1 MTTED
6 TSKKLQK
13 LKMELKKIVIGRD
26 DIIDTLILGL
36 ASNHHALI
44 VGKHG
49 ESKSM
54 LVEQLAKAS
63 GLKYFYSQIHQETI
77 VKDIVGLLNPLK
89 YREGKLDIIKTKF
102 WDSEILFFDEAFR
115 GRTEFLDL
123 LLEVMIE
130 RKTSKTL
137 LGETPLPIIS
147 VVCTSNPTN
156 SEFYNTERIDLALKD
171 RFFAIV
177 NIDHLIESDLN
188 HGHIKTILLNDTN
201 TIDNVGL
208 TREELVNFAKE
219 SKKVAIDVDTVI
231 EIFAN
236 ANMRGFPFSTRF
248 IKTFKEI
255 CQGFA
260 LLDGRDKTKR
270 DDYFEVA
277 LIMLQNRYDG
287 LKKNMIEDMVDEA
300 VLKQEYSDVII
311 KVREI
316 SEITKEDTAVFIEK
330 AIDLIEETKED
341 FPQMPQRLK
350 DRIDNMISTLE
361 DKIRLN
367 IDNEKIVN
375 WKQISNLDTERF
387 KPLIQQFI
395 DHHIIETKYMNL
407 AGYKK
412 AKQLLQGVKYCT
424 IETEKKMKYA
434 KLKIIPKIDEPKSFD
449 ELKLIKDI
457 LNRNS
462 ILVNY

>member
-1 MTTED
+1 MTTEE
-6 TSKKLQK
+6 TAKKLEK
-13 LKMELKKIVIGRD
+13 LKSELKKVVIGRD
-26 DIIDTLILGL
+26 DIIDAMVLGL
-36 ASNHHALI
+36 ASNQHILLL
-44 VGKHG
+44 GKHG
-49 ESKSM
+49 EAKSY
-54 LVEQLAKAS
+54 LAEHLAKAT
-63 GLKYFYSQIHQETI
+63 GLKYFYTQMHQETI
-77 VKDIVGLLNPLK
+77 VKDIVGLLDPLK

-102 WDSEILFFDEAFR
+102 WDSEILFIDEIMR
-115 GRTEFLDL
+115 GRTEALDF
-123 LLEVMIE
+123 LLEVMVE
-130 RKTSKTL
+130 RRTSKTL
-137 LGETPLPIIS
+137 LGETKLPIVSLIA
-147 VVCTSNPTN
+147 TSNPLT
-156 SEFYNTERIDLALKD
+156 EQYNTERMDLALKD
-171 RFFAIV
+171 RFFAII
-177 NIDHLIESDLN
+177 NLDHLIESDLN
-188 HGHIKTILLNDTN
+188 HGHIKTILINEMEKV
-201 TIDNVGL
+201 DNVGF
-208 TREELVNFAKE
+208 TREELVSFAKE
-219 SKKVAIDVDTVI
+219 SKKVDIDVDTVI

-260 LLDGRDKTKR
+260 LLDGRVKTKR
-270 DDYFEVA
+270 DDYFEVG

-287 LKKNMIEDMVDEA
+287 LKKNMIEDIIDEA

-316 SEITKEDTAVFIEK
+316 SEIQKEDVDVFVEK

-350 DRIDNMISTLE
+350 DRIDNLISLLE

-367 IDNEKIVN
+367 IDDEKIVN
-375 WKQISNLDTERF
+375 WKKISKLDTERF

-407 AGYKK
+407 AGYNK
-412 AKQLLQGVKYCT
+412 AKQLLRGVKYCT